1 MITKNYKSHFHR
13 NDDTGYSNNP
23 EKTRE
28 AIIITR
34 GEIDLNMLNDL
45 PKATE
50 L

>member
-1 MITKNYKSHFHR
+1 MITKNYKSHFHI
-13 NDDTGYSNNP
+13 NDTGYSNNP

-45 PKATE
+45 QKATE